1 MIENT
6 AYIVLSRQTAMRRQ
20 LDVIANNIANSGTTA
35 FKSEE
40 VLFDEYLVD
49 GDQTRSKISFVTD
62 IGTARNL
69 QAGEFT
75 RTENPLDLAIRG
87 RGYLTVETPDGERY
101 TRNGSLRI
109 DSEGYLSTSYGYKVL
124 DQDGRAIELDPT
136 DPQLTVARDGTIT
149 GGQGAIG
156 RLAVVTFENEQNLQ
170 QTGSGL
176 YRTDDRPEQ
185 AEDVNIEQG
194 MLENSNV
201 EPILEMTRMI
211 ELSRNYQSTNSMIS
225 REDEMRRRGIERL
238 GSVS

>member
-20 LDVIANNIANSGTTA
+20 LDVIANNIANMSSTA
-35 FKSEE
+35 FKSEQ
-40 VLFDEYLVD
+40 VLFNEYLVD
-49 GDQTRSKISFVTD
+49 GEERSKIAFVTD

-69 QAGEFT
+69 AAGEFI

-87 RGYLTVETPDGERY
+87 RAYLTVETPEGERY

-109 DSEGYLSTSYGYKVL
+109 DGEGFLVTSYGHKIL
-124 DQDGRAIELDPT
+124 DDTGQAIELDPN
-136 DPQLTVARDGTIT
+136 DPRLSVAHDGTLT
-149 GGQGAIG
+149 GGQGPIG
-156 RLAVVTFENEQNLQ
+156 RIALVTFENEQNLEQ
-170 QTGSGL
+170 IGSGL
-176 YRTDDRPEQ
+176 YRTDDQPIE
-185 AEDVNIEQG
+185 AEDATVEQG

-211 ELSRNYQSTNSMIS
+211 ELSRSYQSTNSMMT

-238 GSVS
+238 GRVG